1 MHCESEIAPRGAPLP
16 GKVLA
21 RPLIKKQQRA
31 DRIAGDF
38 GGYAGVLAEVRSVV
52 PCHAAACFLNSGL
65 QEPAASRRDAGSR
78 SRYRSV
84 TKKYNCSIRAAV
96 GCALHWRPAPL
107 RGLTCL
113 AKSIRHRNR
122 SGNNQLRA
130 RLCAARAGDPREQPP
145 VGLFEIPQLV
155 NPGEV
160 RDEPLLPSFLYLPGP
175 PIFPPDPLRCR
186 GTSSPQFVVGAL
198 AQKRGAEVANRLVS
212 SAKSWLSH
220 AGVDRTAPILPL
232 NAPEGVAKISPV
244 EASRRYLEHLRQ
256 AWDSKM
262 PDAPFSRQQVLVTV
276 PASFDAVA
284 RELTLKAA
292 EEAGYKNLLLL
303 EEPQAAFYAWIERH
317 PDWRERVAVGDL
329 ILVVDIGGGTTDFT
343 LIAVTEQAGELA
355 LERVAVG
362 EHILLGGDNIDLAL
376 ARHIEQQLGAKGTKL
391 EAMQLHALWQQC
403 RLAKER
409 LLAKDNKKREEP
421 VTILGRGTGLVGGTI
436 KTKLAAEDVERL
448 LEQGFLPAVSS
459 HDMPQRRKMGLAEIG
474 LPYAA
479 DAAITRH
486 LARFL
491 RQQAAQ
497 SEHGSVRRGP
507 ADWLRPRTCLFN
519 GGVLRSGLVR
529 QRILDVL
536 NGWLAEEGLGP
547 PCSAAGRRFD
557 ARRGSRRG
565 LLWTGSEGPRCADSR
580 RSAAHLLR
588 RHRKL
593 AARGSRHAH
602 SSEGA
607 HGGAVWDGGRQ
618 LHRSA
623 RPRIRVDCR
632 RAGGVPLL
640 SVGRAQERRGGR
652 HAGRHR
658 RGTRRA
664 FAGGSDSGRR
674 RARGCRRAGEFVP
687 VTLETVVTETGML
700 QLWSVARDGRRW
712 KLEFNVREKVKVS
725 PRKQTET
732 ETQVPIRR

>member
-1 MHCESEIAPRGAPLP
+1 LP
-16 GKVLA
+16 
-21 RPLIKKQQRA
+21 
-31 DRIAGDF
+31 
-38 GGYAGVLAEVRSVV
+38 S
-52 PCHAAACFLNSGL
+52 
-65 QEPAASRRDAGSR
+65 
-78 SRYRSV
+78 
-84 TKKYNCSIRAAV
+84 KYVIGIDLGTTN
-96 GCALHWRPAPL
+96 CALAFAPES
-107 RGLTCL
+107 
-113 AKSIRHRNR
+113 A
-122 SGNNQLRA
+122 
-130 RLCAARAGDPREQPP
+130 DPREQPP
-145 VGLFEIPQLV
+145 VVLFEVPQLV

-175 PIFPPDPLRCR
+175 SDFPAGSTALPWDE
-186 GTSSPQFVVGAL
+186 SPKYVTGAL
-198 AQKRGAEVANRLVS
+198 AQKRGAEVASRLVS

-220 AGVDRTAPILPL
+220 AGVDRTAPILPS
-232 NAPEGVAKISPV
+232 NAPEGVAKVSPV
-244 EASRRYLEHLRQ
+244 EASRQYLEHLRE

-262 PDAPFSRQQVLVTV
+262 PDAPFVEQQVLVTV

-343 LIAVTEQAGELA
+343 LIAVTEQGGELA

-362 EHILLGGDNIDLAL
+362 EHLLLGGDNIDLAL
-376 ARHIEQQLGAKGTKL
+376 ARNVEQQLTTKGIKL

-409 LLAKDNKKREEP
+409 LLANDNKKREEP

-436 KTKLAAEDVERL
+436 KTKLAADDVERL

-459 HDMPQRRKMGLAEIG
+459 HDMPQRRRMGLAEIG

-497 SEHGSVRRGP
+497 FEHGSVRRGASGLAAP
-507 ADWLRPRTCLFN
+507 THVLFN
-519 GGVLRSGLVR
+519 GGVLRSQLVR

-536 NGWLAEEGLGP
+536 NGWLAEEGLK
-547 PCSAAGRRFD
+547 AAQP
-557 ARRGSRRG
+557 
-565 LLWTGSEGPRCADSR
+565 LLGEDLMHAV
-580 RSAAHLLR
+580 
-588 RHRKL
+588 
-593 AARGSRHAH
+593 ARGAAYYGLARS
-602 SSEGA
+602 
-607 HGGAVWDGGRQ
+607 GRGV
-618 LHRSA
+618 
-623 RPRIRVDCR
+623 RIR
-632 RAGGVPLL
+632 GGVPRTYYVGIESSLPAVPGLRAPLKALTVAPFGMEEGTSLDLRGREFGLIVGEPAEFRFFQSAVRKNDAAGTMLDDVSDELEEL
-640 SVGRAQERRGGR
+640 SPVEVTLDA
-652 HAGRHR
+652 AGQ
-658 RGTRRA
+658 
-664 FAGGSDSGRR
+664 
-674 RARGCRRAGEFVP
+674 AGEFVP

-712 KLEFNVREKVKVS
+712 KLEFNVREKVKAEAS
-725 PRKQTET
+725 
-732 ETQVPIRR
+732 